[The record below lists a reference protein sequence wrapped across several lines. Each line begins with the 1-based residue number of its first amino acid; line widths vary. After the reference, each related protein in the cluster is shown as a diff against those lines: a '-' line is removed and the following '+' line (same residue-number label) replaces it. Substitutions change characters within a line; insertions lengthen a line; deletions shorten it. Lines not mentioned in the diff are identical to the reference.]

1 MQGMSVTKHWSYEEL
16 QMRKEVIPGY
26 GDGCA
31 DHVWRII
38 KGVCEEHQESVD
50 PERTRVENGPTYSD
64 LMLGSSI

>member
-1 MQGMSVTKHWSYEEL
+1 
-16 QMRKEVIPGY
+16 MRKEVIPGY

-50 PERTRVENGPTYSD
+50 PERTKELRMALPIVT
-64 LMLGSSI
+64 